1 MGLPREVDPLNFI
14 ELLYNIFMKE
24 ITNYDL
30 SNDNRL
36 YQFFVEAYTTNE
48 DVIIP
53 KDLLKDFIHT
63 GCRITIC
70 RDVFFKNK

>member
-1 MGLPREVDPLNFI
+1 
-14 ELLYNIFMKE
+14 MKE
-24 ITNYDL
+24 ITNYDV

-36 YQFFVEAYTTNE
+36 YEFLVEAYTNNE

-53 KDLLKDFIHT
+53 NELLKDFVQN

-70 RDVFFKNK
+70 RDVFYKNK